1 MNVRLELE
9 DVGSEGYGAVGC
21 AAAVDAAID
30 VIVGRGLAQ
39 GFNPFTKGFCKRHL
53 SVGSLAC
60 NDIHF

>member
-30 VIVGRGLAQ
+30 AIVGRGLACL
-39 GFNPFTKGFCKRHL
+39 TDRE
-53 SVGSLAC
+53 A
-60 NDIHF
+60 